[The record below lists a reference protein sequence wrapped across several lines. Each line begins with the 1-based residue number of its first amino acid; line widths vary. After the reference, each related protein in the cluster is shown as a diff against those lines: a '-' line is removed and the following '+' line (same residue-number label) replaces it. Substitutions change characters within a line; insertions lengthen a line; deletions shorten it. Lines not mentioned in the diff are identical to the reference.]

1 MKFIKENFEIHKT
14 LNPNL
19 FNLEDSTL
27 KEDVRERL
35 IEIADKFINN
45 LKENTIPVKVV
56 DYWLVGSSAAY
67 NYGEF
72 SDIDLHIIVNTDI
85 VEDSNILKLL
95 YDYVRSNFNKNYN
108 ILVKGQEV
116 EIYLEDINTTSVSN
130 GIYSLKKNKWIKMPS
145 KEDPTT
151 YDVESTEEYKKWK
164 LIYKNLKDT
173 EIEDFINNL
182 YLLRKESLS
191 KDGEYGLGNLIFKQ
205 FRNEGILD
213 DLKERLYQ
221 YESAKLTLENINE
234 SKFDITYSDGPLSNK
249 RETETIEA
257 NNVDDATEK
266 AKSSSKAKE
275 YSNVIVRELKDEVSG
290 YSVSVLVD
298 KLFNG
303 EKYESNIER
312 ILTFKASNPSQ
323 IRHYYRMNYLGK
335 YYSGDY
341 VVQSKKDRFTSIAP
355 TGYAVKF
362 GKILDIKQIATNQN
376 IIDKYEDA
384 TK

>member
-35 IEIADKFINN
+35 IEIADLFVEN
-45 LKENTIPVKVV
+45 LKENKIPIKVI
-56 DYWLVGSSAAY
+56 DYWLLGSNAAY

-95 YDYVRSNFNKNYN
+95 YDYVRSSFNKNYN

-116 EIYLEDINTTSVSN
+116 EIYLEDMNITAVSN
-130 GIYSLKKNKWIKMPS
+130 GIYSLKKDRWIKIPK

-151 YDVESTEEYKKWK
+151 YDIESTEEYKKWK
-164 LIYKNLKDT
+164 NLYKNLKDT

-275 YSNVIVRELKDEVSG
+275 YSNVIVRELKDGVSG
-290 YSVSVLVD
+290 YGVSVLVD

-312 ILTFKASNPSQ
+312 TLTFKASNPSQ

-341 VVQSKKDRFTSIAP
+341 VVQSKKDRFTSITP

>member
-85 VEDSNILKLL
+85 VEDSSILKLL
-95 YDYVRSNFNKNYN
+95 YDYIKSSFNKNYN
-108 ILVKGQEV
+108 ILVKGQKV

-164 LIYKNLKDT
+164 EKYYRLDNNHL
-173 EIEDFINNL
+173 EDFINDL
-182 YLLRKESLS
+182 YILRKESLS
-191 KDGEYGLGNLIFKQ
+191 KEGEYGLGNLIFKQ

-290 YSVSVLVD
+290 YEVSVLVD

-312 ILTFKASNPSQ
+312 TLTFKASNPSQ

-341 VVQSKKDRFTSIAP
+341 VVQSKKDRFTSITP

-362 GKILDIKQIATNQN
+362 GKILDIK
-376 IIDKYEDA
+376 
-384 TK
+384 